1 MEAQAPADRESQ
13 DVGGDAEREAREEHL
28 AESEQA
34 DMERLRESMNTVKKQ
49 DPLRSNV
56 PGRIYI
62 LGTGSIGKL
71 VAHSLRGIANPP
83 PVTLLLHRFDLLQ
96 AWEEGRKEITIQD
109 GDFKVR
115 RGGYEVELLPQV
127 WRQHGVVLKAG
138 KRDVYAAAGDR
149 MLPHEAAMMLRQ
161 EMRADPQ
168 QQQPMEN
175 TQDQPGTG
183 DEGEEARVQQPVH
196 LQDAYYIPGAGKST
210 YVYSTEPIENLIVT
224 TKAAY
229 TVPALLRVRNRISPS
244 TTICFLQN
252 GMGVIDDVNKQLFGS
267 EDQRPNYMQGIITH
281 GVNVPPEVAKRD
293 PFFAVHAG
301 HGTIALG
308 VMPRARRVSDD
319 AEKDTDSSEIWSP
332 SARYLLRTLTRSSVL
347 CAVGF
352 SPTELLQQQ
361 LEKVAVNSVL
371 NPLTSLLDARNGA
384 LQYNHALTRTL
395 RLLLAETSLVI
406 RSLPELQAIP
416 NINSRFSARRL
427 ESLVKSVAEKT
438 QDNISSM
445 LADVR
450 AGRRTE
456 IEYINGYIVR
466 RGEEVGVSCVVNYAI
481 MQTVIGKAMLTQRE
495 VKEDIPMERR

>member
-1 MEAQAPADRESQ
+1 MEAQALTDGESRDMGGIAEQEALEQ
-13 DVGGDAEREAREEHL
+13 DF

-34 DMERLRESMNTVKKQ
+34 DVDSLRESLDTVKKQ
-49 DPLRSNV
+49 DASLSNV
-56 PGRIYI
+56 SPRIYI

-83 PVTLLLHRFDLLQ
+83 PITLLLHRYDLLQ
-96 AWEEGRKEITIQD
+96 AWEESRKEITIQD

-115 RGGYEVELLPQV
+115 QGGCDVELLPEV
-127 WRQHGVVLKAG
+127 RRQHGVVLKAG
-138 KRDVYAAAGDR
+138 KRDVYAAAGER
-149 MLPHEAAMMLRQ
+149 MLPHEAAMILRQ
-161 EMRADPQ
+161 ETRADPQ
-168 QQQPMEN
+168 QQPVEN
-175 TQDQPGTG
+175 MQDQPGTLNED
-183 DEGEEARVQQPVH
+183 DEAQVQQPAP
-196 LQDAYYIPGAGKST
+196 LEDAYYTPGAGNST
-210 YVYSTEPIENLIVT
+210 YVHSTEPIQNLIVT

-229 TVPALLRVRNRISPS
+229 TVPALLRIRNRISPS

-252 GMGVIDDVNKQLFGS
+252 GMGVIDDVNKQLFES
-267 EDQRPNYMQGIITH
+267 EDQRPSYMQGIITH

-308 VMPRARRVSDD
+308 VMPRKPRISDG
-319 AEKDTDSSEIWSP
+319 AEKDTNSSEIWSP
-332 SARYLLRTLTRSSVL
+332 SARYLLRTLTRSPVL

-416 NINSRFSARRL
+416 NINTRFSARRL

-495 VKEDIPMERR
+495 AREDVPMERR